1 MRWVGS
7 FSAVGVLVGLL
18 FFCASLA
25 PSLLPRLPVVQGVQ
39 SGLVFAVGYGLG
51 RSALAV
57 WRFLELRE
65 LQGGAR
71 RVVALVLLALAL
83 GLAVFTLN
91 RMVIWQ
97 NSIRDLMEMPDI
109 VSAYPF
115 TVVAV
120 GFAVA
125 AVLLAIARLL
135 IWIGKK
141 VSAQINRVFPRRI
154 SIALG
159 TVLVVVVAGV
169 AVNGLVVK
177 SALRAM
183 DEMFGKL
190 DRVVDDGIVE
200 PPAFQSSLIAWDD
213 IGRNGKRFL
222 TDGPD
227 EAGIAALT
235 GRAARQPVRV
245 YAGFNTGETLEER
258 ADIAVRELI
267 RSGGFERSV
276 LIVATATGTGWLDP
290 AAIRPVAFL
299 HGGDL
304 SIVSMQYS
312 YLPSWL
318 TLMVD
323 PDRSRRAASALF
335 DAVYAHWTTLD
346 PQKRPRLY
354 LFGLSLGALG
364 SEASTNL
371 LTLLADPIHG
381 AFWAGPPFASTIWTG
396 LTAARNPGSPQ
407 WQPEVGD
414 SSVVRFM
421 TRQGFSVPADIEW
434 GPLRVVYLQHGSDPM
449 TFFSPYLAFHAPAWL
464 GGVRAPDVSG
474 FFQWYPVVTFVN
486 VGFDVPMATT
496 VPPGYGHTFTPA
508 SYIDGWIAVTAPD
521 NWSAADTQKLKAH
534 FADFV
539 ASPL

>member
-7 FSAVGVLVGLL
+7 FSAVGMLVGLL

-51 RSALAV
+51 RFALAV

-125 AVLLAIARLL
+125 TALLVIAHGL

-141 VSAQINRVFPRRI
+141 ASAEINRVFPRRI

-159 TVLVVVVAGV
+159 TVLVAVAVGF

-177 SALRAM
+177 SALQAM

-190 DRVVDDGIVE
+190 DQVVDDGIVE
-200 PPAFQSSLIAWDD
+200 PPVFASSLIAWDD

-222 TDGPD
+222 TNGPD
-227 EAGIAALT
+227 RAGIAALT

-245 YAGFNTGETLEER
+245 YAGYNTGETLEER

-267 RSGGFERSV
+267 RNGGFERSV
-276 LIVATATGTGWLDP
+276 LIVATATGTGWLVKTRITTHSP
-290 AAIRPVAFL
+290 E
-299 HGGDL
+299 
-304 SIVSMQYS
+304 
-312 YLPSWL
+312 
-318 TLMVD
+318 
-323 PDRSRRAASALF
+323 AAS
-335 DAVYAHWTTLD
+335 
-346 PQKRPRLY
+346 
-354 LFGLSLGALG
+354 
-364 SEASTNL
+364 
-371 LTLLADPIHG
+371 
-381 AFWAGPPFASTIWTG
+381 
-396 LTAARNPGSPQ
+396 
-407 WQPEVGD
+407 
-414 SSVVRFM
+414 
-421 TRQGFSVPADIEW
+421 
-434 GPLRVVYLQHGSDPM
+434 
-449 TFFSPYLAFHAPAWL
+449 
-464 GGVRAPDVSG
+464 
-474 FFQWYPVVTFVN
+474 
-486 VGFDVPMATT
+486 
-496 VPPGYGHTFTPA
+496 TPA
-508 SYIDGWIAVTAPD
+508 TA
-521 NWSAADTQKLKAH
+521 SA
-534 FADFV
+534 
-539 ASPL
+539 